1 MWLHL
6 ERCHIQSLY
15 CSCSTEATGCPSRED
30 TPTFSFCIDIT
41 SNMHIVHIAQEKMK
55 FGKIFLMET
64 ISKISTDQALREI
77 LGGEFNGLRD

>member
-1 MWLHL
+1 M
-6 ERCHIQSLY
+6 
-15 CSCSTEATGCPSRED
+15 
-30 TPTFSFCIDIT
+30 
-41 SNMHIVHIAQEKMK
+41 HIAQEKMK